1 MNIGVIG
8 GTGPA
13 GRGLAVRLASVG
25 YDVLLGSR
33 STERAEAAC
42 QKILSDWPG
51 HSLKITP
58 GLNEAAAEGDLV
70 VVGTLWDGAATTAE
84 QLAPRLRGK
93 VVVSMCNALIRLGKE
108 FVPLVPPRGSV
119 AVSVQAAAPESKVA
133 AALHHIPAKELG
145 EIDTPLD
152 FDVLVCSDY
161 PEATEAASALVDAIP
176 GLRALDAG
184 SLSSAAPIEAFTAVL
199 LQLNVR
205 YSTRVSLRFTG
216 LKEG

>member
-13 GRGLAVRLASVG
+13 GKGLVARLASVG
-25 YDVLLGSR
+25 YDVILGSR
-33 STERAEAAC
+33 SQERADEARERIVSA
-42 QKILSDWPG
+42 WPD

-58 GLNEAAAEGDLV
+58 GLNTAAADADLV
-70 VVGTLWDGAATTAE
+70 VVGTLWDGAATTTE
-84 QLAPRLRGK
+84 QLASRLEGK
-93 VVVSMCNALIRLGKE
+93 VVISMCNALTRLGKE

-119 AVSVQAAAPESKVA
+119 AVSVQAAAPEAKVA

-145 EIDTPLD
+145 EVDTPLD

-161 PEATEAASALVDAIP
+161 PEATDAASALVEDIP

-216 LKEG
+216 LKEE

>member
-13 GRGLAVRLASVG
+13 GRGLVARLASVG
-25 YDVLLGSR
+25 YDVILGSR
-33 STERAEAAC
+33 SQERAGEARERIVSA
-42 QKILSDWPG
+42 WPD

-58 GLNEAAAEGDLV
+58 GLNTAAADADLV
-70 VVGTLWDGAATTAE
+70 VVGTLWDGAATTTE
-84 QLAPRLRGK
+84 QLASRLGGK
-93 VVVSMCNALIRLGKE
+93 VVISMCNALTRLGKE

-145 EIDTPLD
+145 ELDTPLD

-161 PEATEAASALVDAIP
+161 PEATDAASALVDDIP

-199 LQLNVR
+199 LQLNAR

-216 LKEG
+216 LKEE